1 MQYINL
7 TKHDINELISGLTII
22 STGFARVEA
31 PSLYVGSDMNGVPM
45 YIDNPNA
52 VVIGLPEPKENTIY
66 IVSSVMLNFIPDTRV
81 DVVAPGNVVRD
92 KQTWAALGCK
102 GFKQKNRNPLTDR
115 VSRDNEHNQPAGCGF
130 RRAV

>member
-66 IVSSVMLNFIPDTRV
+66 IVSSRMLNFIPDTRG
-81 DVVAPGNVVRD
+81 DVVAPGNVVRH

-102 GFKQKNRNPLTDR
+102 GFKQKKSESINR
-115 VSRDNEHNQPAGCGF
+115 
-130 RRAV
+130 